1 MPSPHRPKA
10 NNFAYSLAAM
20 IPPTA
25 ARVRIAKARSPRV
38 LVAVAPGAR
47 GPGEMRS
54 SPQQINAPIFLI
66 GAGVGFGDLDS
77 RRAAGRELRAVANDR
92 HG

>member
-1 MPSPHRPKA
+1 M
-10 NNFAYSLAAM
+10 
-20 IPPTA
+20 
-25 ARVRIAKARSPRV
+25 
-38 LVAVAPGAR
+38 VAVASGAR

-92 HG
+92 NG